1 MASEEIL
8 EVKEVANRLKVSTR
22 TVIRL
27 AKRGE
32 LVAFKIGDL
41 WRFRRSFVD
50 NYNQQQIK
58 HPRKGRQGRNEDHN
72 IVFTILKNTIL
83 RRFRIFGFFFCGSR
97 RRS

>member
-27 AKRGE
+27 AERGE

-41 WRFRRSFVD
+41 WRFRRSDVD
-50 NYNQQQIK
+50 NYIQQQIQ
-58 HPRKGRQGRNEDHN
+58 RRQRGGKSSDEDEE
-72 IVFTILKNTIL
+72 
-83 RRFRIFGFFFCGSR
+83 
-97 RRS
+97 